1 MAQAA
6 APEQSVS
13 ASWRNAGL
21 ALLGLLAVGILLRVL
36 ETSEIAGLQNFF
48 LVFGSLLI
56 EAVPFVLLGALV
68 SAAIEVFVPARVFER
83 LTGLPRPLQL
93 PVAGLAGL
101 AFPVCECG
109 SVPVARRLAAK
120 GLSPAAA
127 VTFMLSAPVLN
138 PVVIVSTFVAYQGR
152 DTLWAMVLGRAGLGL
167 LAAMAVGWVVSTKRP
182 DELLRPRPDDE
193 HLHEHETRKAKAFFG
208 HLAGDFVFMG
218 RFLVIG
224 AIVAALLQTFV
235 PQSIIGTVAE
245 TPVLA
250 LIAMMALAFVLSL
263 CSESDAFVAASF
275 VQFGVGPQLAFL
287 VFGPM
292 VDTKLGIL
300 YSATFSRGFFRTVVI
315 AVAAV
320 TLVGTLWIE
329 VLIG

>member
-6 APEQSVS
+6 APRPPV
-13 ASWRNAGL
+13 ADSWRFGALALAGL
-21 ALLGLLAVGILLRVL
+21 VAIGIALRTLDPSGI
-36 ETSEIAGLQNFF
+36 TGLQNFF

-56 EAVPFVLLGALV
+56 EAVPFVLLGAVV
-68 SAAIEVFVPARVFER
+68 SAAIEVFVPARTFER
-83 LTGLPRPLQL
+83 LARLPRPLQL

-109 SVPVARRLAAK
+109 SVPVARRLVVK

-138 PVVIVSTFVAYQGR
+138 PVVIASTYVAYRGR
-152 DTLWAMVLGRAGLGL
+152 DTLWPMVLGRAGLGL
-167 LAAMAVGWVVSTKRP
+167 IAAMAVGWVVSTKKP
-182 DELLRPRPDDE
+182 EDLLRPRPDDV
-193 HLHEHETRKAKAFFG
+193 HEHEHTGSKPKAFFG
-208 HLAGDFVFMG
+208 HLASDFVFMG
-218 RFLVIG
+218 KFLVIG
-224 AIVAALLQTFV
+224 ATVAGLLQTFV
-235 PQSIIGTVAE
+235 PQSIIGSVAE

-250 LIAMMALAFVLSL
+250 LVSMMVLAFVLSL

-275 VQFGVGPQLAFL
+275 VQFGVGAQLAFL

-300 YSATFSRGFFRTVVI
+300 YKATFTKGFFRTVAI
-315 AVAAV
+315 AVGAV
-320 TLVGTLWIE
+320 TLAGALWIE

>member
-1 MAQAA
+1 
-6 APEQSVS
+6 
-13 ASWRNAGL
+13 
-21 ALLGLLAVGILLRVL
+21 
-36 ETSEIAGLQNFF
+36 
-48 LVFGSLLI
+48 
-56 EAVPFVLLGALV
+56 
-68 SAAIEVFVPARVFER
+68 
-83 LTGLPRPLQL
+83 
-93 PVAGLAGL
+93 
-101 AFPVCECG
+101 
-109 SVPVARRLAAK
+109 
-120 GLSPAAA
+120 
-127 VTFMLSAPVLN
+127 
-138 PVVIVSTFVAYQGR
+138 
-152 DTLWAMVLGRAGLGL
+152 
-167 LAAMAVGWVVSTKRP
+167 
-182 DELLRPRPDDE
+182 
-193 HLHEHETRKAKAFFG
+193 
-208 HLAGDFVFMG
+208 MG

-224 AIVAALLQTFV
+224 AVVAALLQTFV

-250 LIAMMALAFVLSL
+250 LVAMMALAFVLSL

-275 VQFGVGPQLAFL
+275 VQFGVGAQLAFL